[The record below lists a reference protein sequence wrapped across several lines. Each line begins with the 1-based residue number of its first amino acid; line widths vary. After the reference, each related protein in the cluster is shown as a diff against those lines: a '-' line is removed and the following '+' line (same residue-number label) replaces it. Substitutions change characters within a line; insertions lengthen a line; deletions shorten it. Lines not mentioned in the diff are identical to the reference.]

1 MHITVGTTD
10 LRAALQAVAPHAY
23 RKSDLADIHRI
34 RCDIGT
40 HNVTL
45 TATNRWTAG
54 MAIVSIWDNHDG
66 ELGPFDISPTDA
78 AEILALFHGSSG
90 GEEAVGDTLEL
101 QLTGKELTVTD
112 TGGLFNGKSLTLPRL
127 PHGRGYPDVAKFVN
141 RAVRNTRAEGAR
153 WIADGTMLGLFIKAT
168 RAYGQL
174 LTLEPTKW
182 GTQLISCGDSFL
194 GVYAPT
200 RDEELD
206 QKLNG
211 WRVDWINRLPD
222 DGDDVAQVVL
232 WNETSRQPVDEQE
245 AAQAEYAR
253 QVAEHTMLRQAALLV
268 IESQFGSTAMLQRKL
283 RVGFAKAG
291 QLIDQLEK
299 AGVVSGAPGPGKAR
313 EVLVG
318 VDTTAGQLDE
328 MLPPPPAVQ
337 S

>member
-23 RKSDLADIHRI
+23 RKSNLADLHRI

-40 HNVTL
+40 HNLTV

-54 MAIVSIWDNHDG
+54 MAIVSIWDNHDA
-66 ELGPFDISPTDA
+66 EAGPFDISPTDA
-78 AEILALFHGSSG
+78 AEILALFRGTGG
-90 GEEAVGDTLEL
+90 GEEEAGDTLEL
-101 QLTGKELTVTD
+101 ELTGKELTVTD

-127 PHGRGYPDVAKFVN
+127 PHGTGYPDVAKFVN
-141 RAVRNTRAEGAR
+141 RAVRNTRVDGGR

-182 GTQLISCGDSFL
+182 GTQVIGCGESFL

-211 WRVDWINRLPD
+211 WRVDWLNRLPD
-222 DGDDVAQVVL
+222 DDEETGQFVL
-232 WNETSRQPVDEQE
+232 WNEVNARPVDEH
-245 AAQAEYAR
+245 AAAHDEYTS
-253 QVAEHTMLRQAALLV
+253 QVADHALLMQAAVLV
-268 IESQFGSTAMLQRKL
+268 IESQFGSTSMLQRKL

-291 QLIDQLEK
+291 QLIDQLQQ
-299 AGVVSGAPGPGKAR
+299 AGVVSAPPGPGKAR
-313 EVLVG
+313 DVLLG
-318 VDTTAGQLDE
+318 DTSTLDVL
-328 MLPPPPAVQ
+328 LPPPAEQ